1 MEKRGIT
8 LRQETTFPYSENS
21 TLTITEGKGAF
32 NLMVRYPEWVHP
44 GEFKVSVNGQ
54 SVDVI
59 TGPSSYVSINRKWKK
74 GDVVNI
80 SFPMHASLRY
90 LPNEPQYVAF
100 MYGPILLGM
109 KPEQSR

>member
-1 MEKRGIT
+1 MR
-8 LRQETTFPYSENS
+8 LRNLIGKNAALRCDRRQLSLILENS

-74 GDVVNI
+74 G
-80 SFPMHASLRY
+80 ML
-90 LPNEPQYVAF
+90 
-100 MYGPILLGM
+100 
-109 KPEQSR
+109 